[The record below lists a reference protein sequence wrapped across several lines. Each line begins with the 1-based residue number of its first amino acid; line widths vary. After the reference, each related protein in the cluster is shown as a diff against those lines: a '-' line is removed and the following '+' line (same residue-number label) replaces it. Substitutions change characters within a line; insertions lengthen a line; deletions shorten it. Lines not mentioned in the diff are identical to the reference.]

1 VLSRFGYNF
10 ECRSACAKRQPPA
23 SAHCNKE
30 QKKIVTNPRACWSPP
45 AEAKTLRETKM
56 KQTMKRNI
64 LAFAA
69 VGAIALG
76 GFVVA
81 QAQAGGG
88 FACSHGHAFGLRH
101 LTEQLNLTSDQQT
114 KVQPILDAAKPQI
127 TAIHQEA
134 MQRAKTVID
143 STLSQVRPL
152 LTADQQKK
160 LDAVQKAHQ
169 DMMNAHKEL
178 QDAMQD

>member
-1 VLSRFGYNF
+1 
-10 ECRSACAKRQPPA
+10 
-23 SAHCNKE
+23 
-30 QKKIVTNPRACWSPP
+30 
-45 AEAKTLRETKM
+45 M

-64 LAFAA
+64 LAFVA
-69 VGAIALG
+69 VLAIALG
-76 GFVVA
+76 GFVAV
-81 QAQAGGG
+81 QAQPGLGGPG
-88 FACSHGHAFGLRH
+88 GWHGHALGLQH

-127 TAIHQEA
+127 AAIHQEA
-134 MQRAKTVID
+134 MQKMKGVMD
-143 STLSQVRPL
+143 GTLSQIRPL

-178 QDAMQD
+178 HDAMQQ

>member
-1 VLSRFGYNF
+1 
-10 ECRSACAKRQPPA
+10 
-23 SAHCNKE
+23 
-30 QKKIVTNPRACWSPP
+30 
-45 AEAKTLRETKM
+45 M

-64 LAFAA
+64 LTFVAA
-69 VGAIALG
+69 GAIALG

-88 FACSHGHAFGLRH
+88 FACAHGHAFGLRH

-127 TAIHQEA
+127 AAIHQEA
-134 MQRAKTVID
+134 MQKAKTVID

-160 LDAVQKAHQ
+160 LDAIQKAHQ

-178 QDAMQD
+178 QDAMQE